1 MGCMSNGP
9 AFPVESASW
18 RDLFALHALEKAC
31 FQEDAWPLVELLGV
45 LTFPGIVRLRVLDGD
60 KLVGFIAGDPRRSEH
75 TGWVMTLGVLPGW
88 RHRGI
93 ASLLMAECERRM
105 GMPVV
110 KLTVRRG
117 NQAAVRLYEKLGYH
131 QVDIWSKYYH
141 NGEDGLVLEKKLDIN
156 GLGDEKDGV
165 L

>member
-1 MGCMSNGP
+1 MSNDP
-9 AFPVESASW
+9 AYPVEPASW

-45 LTFPGIVRLRVLDGD
+45 LTFPGIVRLRVVDGSE
-60 KLVGFIAGDPRRSEH
+60 LVGFIAGDPRRSEH

-93 ASLLMAECERRM
+93 ASLLMDACERRM

-117 NQAAVRLYEKLGYH
+117 NQAAVRLYEKLGYR

-141 NGEDGLVLEKKLDIN
+141 NGEDGLVLEKKMNLNDKGAQKN
-156 GLGDEKDGV
+156 GV